1 MNVLDN
7 ALGVHA
13 QALSMRSQRMEL
25 LARNIANSDTP
36 NFKAR
41 DIDFKQVMQKAQDT
55 TMVTTQAGHIAQGDA
70 GSADKV
76 KYRTPFN
83 TAFDGNTV
91 ELNVEQAKYG
101 KSAADYQATLNFLE
115 QRVSGIRKA
124 LRGD

>member
-13 QALSMRSQRMEL
+13 QALGMRSQRMEL
-25 LARNIANSDTP
+25 LARNIANADTP

-41 DIDFKQVMQKAQDT
+41 DIDFKQVMQQAQDT

-70 GSADKV
+70 GSADAV
-76 KYRTPFN
+76 KFRTPFN

-91 ELNVEQAKYG
+91 ELHVEQAKYG

>member
-1 MNVLDN
+1 MNVLDK
-7 ALGVHA
+7 AFGLSAQTLG
-13 QALSMRSQRMEL
+13 MRSQRMEL
-25 LARNIANSDTP
+25 LARNIANADTP

-41 DIDFKQVMQKAQDT
+41 DIDFKQVMQQTQET
-55 TMVTTQAGHIAQGDA
+55 TMAATQTGHISQAEA
-70 GSADKV
+70 GPAGGV

-83 TAFDGNTV
+83 TSFDGNTV

-124 LRGD
+124 LRGE

>member
-1 MNVLDN
+1 MNLLDN
-7 ALGVHA
+7 AFGIHE
-13 QALSMRSQRMEL
+13 QALQLKSRRMEL
-25 LARNIANSDTP
+25 LARNIANADTP

-41 DIDFKQVMQKAQDT
+41 DIDFKQVMQQTQDT
-55 TMVTTQAGHIAQGDA
+55 DMTTTQAGHIAQGEA
-70 GSADKV
+70 AAEKGV
-76 KYRTPFN
+76 MYRTPFN

-91 ELNVEQAKYG
+91 ELHVEQAKYG

>member
-1 MNVLDN
+1 LT
-7 ALGVHA
+7 
-13 QALSMRSQRMEL
+13 SSKSCRRPK
-25 LARNIANSDTP
+25 TP
-36 NFKAR
+36 PWSR
-41 DIDFKQVMQKAQDT
+41 P
-55 TMVTTQAGHIAQGDA
+55 QAGHIAQGDA
-70 GSADKV
+70 GSADNV